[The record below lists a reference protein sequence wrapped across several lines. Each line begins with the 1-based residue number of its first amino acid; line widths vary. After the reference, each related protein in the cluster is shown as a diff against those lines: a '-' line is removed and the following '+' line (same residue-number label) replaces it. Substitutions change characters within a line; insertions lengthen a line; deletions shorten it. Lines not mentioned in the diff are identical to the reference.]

1 MMYEMLIGENPF
13 KITKEEEL
21 FKIVKDAIVFPSYV
35 PLSNEAKDFLNCCLQ
50 KNPVDRKGIREL
62 LHHDFFKKYPDKTQE
77 KKMGFWM
84 SLIHFIYFTLSFII
98 DTKAG
103 IREKFQ

>member
-13 KITKEEEL
+13 KITREEEL

-50 KNPVDRKGIREL
+50 KNPNDRKSIREL
-62 LHHDFFKKYPDKTQE
+62 LHHDFFKKYPEKTHE
-77 KKMGFWM
+77 KKMGF
-84 SLIHFIYFTLSFII
+84 
-98 DTKAG
+98 
-103 IREKFQ
+103 